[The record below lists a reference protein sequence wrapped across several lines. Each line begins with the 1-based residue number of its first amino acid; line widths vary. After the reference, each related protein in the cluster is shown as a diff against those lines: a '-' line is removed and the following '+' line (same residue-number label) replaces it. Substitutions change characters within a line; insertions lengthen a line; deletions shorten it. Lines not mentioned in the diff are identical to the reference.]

1 MVNLNLQIIGY
12 VALYLLVGAIING
25 IGRVDPEE
33 SGYYGVLILWPLVLA
48 LVVLIA
54 ISTVISGIVKAIM
67 KGTKK

>member
-1 MVNLNLQIIGY
+1 MNLQIIGY
-12 VALYLLVGAIING
+12 VALYLLVGAVING

-33 SGYYGVLILWPLVLA
+33 SGYYGVLILWPIVLVLM
-48 LVVLIA
+48 VLII

>member
-1 MVNLNLQIIGY
+1 MNLQIIGY
-12 VALYLLVGAIING
+12 VAMYLLIGAIING

-33 SGYYGVLILWPLVLA
+33 SGYYGVLLLWPLVLV

>member
-1 MVNLNLQIIGY
+1 MNLQIIGY
-12 VALYLLVGAIING
+12 VAMYLLIGAIING

-33 SGYYGVLILWPLVLA
+33 SGYYGVLLLWPLVLV

-54 ISTVISGIVKAIM
+54 ISTVISGMVKALM

>member
-1 MVNLNLQIIGY
+1 MDLQIIGY
-12 VALYLLVGAIING
+12 VAMYLLIGAIING

-33 SGYYGVLILWPLVLA
+33 SGYYGVLLLWPIVLVLM
-48 LVVLIA
+48 VLII

>member
-1 MVNLNLQIIGY
+1 MNLQIIGY
-12 VALYLLVGAIING
+12 VAMYLLIGAIING

-33 SGYYGVLILWPLVLA
+33 SGYYGVLILWPLVLV

>member
-1 MVNLNLQIIGY
+1 MSLQIIGY
-12 VALYLLVGAIING
+12 VAMYLLIGAIING

-33 SGYYGVLILWPLVLA
+33 SGYYGVLILWPIVLVLM
-48 LVVLIA
+48 VLII

>member
-1 MVNLNLQIIGY
+1 MDLQIIGY
-12 VALYLLVGAIING
+12 VAMYLLIGAIING

-33 SGYYGVLILWPLVLA
+33 SGYYGVLILWPLVLV

-54 ISTVISGIVKAIM
+54 ISTVISGIVKALI

>member
-1 MVNLNLQIIGY
+1 MNFQIIGY
-12 VALYLLVGAIING
+12 VALYLLVGAVING

-33 SGYYGVLILWPLVLA
+33 SGYYGVLLLWPLVLM

-54 ISTVISGIVKAIM
+54 ISTIISGIIKALI

>member
-1 MVNLNLQIIGY
+1 MNLQIVGY
-12 VALYLLVGAIING
+12 VAMYLLVGAIING

-33 SGYYGVLILWPLVLA
+33 SGYYGVLILWPLVLV

-54 ISTVISGIVKAIM
+54 ISTVISGMVKALT

>member
-1 MVNLNLQIIGY
+1 MNLQIIGY
-12 VALYLLVGAIING
+12 VAMYLLIGAIING

-33 SGYYGVLILWPLVLA
+33 SGYYGVLILWPLVLV

-54 ISTVISGIVKAIM
+54 ISTIISGIVKALM

>member
-1 MVNLNLQIIGY
+1 MSFEIIGY
-12 VALYLLVGAIING
+12 VALYLLVGAVING

-33 SGYYGVLILWPLVLA
+33 SGYYGVLLLWPIVLVLM
-48 LVVLIA
+48 VLII

>member
-1 MVNLNLQIIGY
+1 MNFQIIGY
-12 VALYLLVGAIING
+12 VAMYLLIGAIING

-33 SGYYGVLILWPLVLA
+33 SEYYGVLLLWPLVLV
-48 LVVLIA
+48 LMVLII

>member
-1 MVNLNLQIIGY
+1 MNLQIIGY
-12 VALYLLVGAIING
+12 VAMYLLIGAIING

-33 SGYYGVLILWPLVLA
+33 SGYYGVLLLWPIVLM

-54 ISTVISGIVKAIM
+54 ISTIISGIIKALM

>member
-1 MVNLNLQIIGY
+1 MNLQIIGY
-12 VALYLLVGAIING
+12 VAMYLLIGAIING

-33 SGYYGVLILWPLVLA
+33 SGYYGVLIFWPLVLV
-48 LVVLIA
+48 LMVLII

>member
-1 MVNLNLQIIGY
+1 MNLQIVGY
-12 VALYLLVGAIING
+12 VALYLLVGAVING

-54 ISTVISGIVKAIM
+54 ISTVISGMVKAIM
-67 KGTKK
+67 KGTKE

>member
-1 MVNLNLQIIGY
+1 MNLQIVGY
-12 VALYLLVGAIING
+12 VAMYLLIGAIING

-33 SGYYGVLILWPLVLA
+33 SGYYGVLLLWPLVLM

-54 ISTVISGIVKAIM
+54 ISTIISGIIKALI

>member
-1 MVNLNLQIIGY
+1 MNLQIIGY
-12 VALYLLVGAIING
+12 VAMYLLIGAVING

-33 SGYYGVLILWPLVLA
+33 SGYYGVLILWPLVLV

>member
-1 MVNLNLQIIGY
+1 MNLQIIGY
-12 VALYLLVGAIING
+12 VAMYLLIGAIING

-33 SGYYGVLILWPLVLA
+33 SGYYGVLILWPIVLVLI
-48 LVVLIA
+48 VLII

>member
-1 MVNLNLQIIGY
+1 MNLQIVGY
-12 VALYLLVGAIING
+12 VALYLLVGAVING

-33 SGYYGVLILWPLVLA
+33 SGYYGVLILWPIVLA
-48 LVVLIA
+48 LMVLII